1 MKVSYAKKEDIPELE
16 RIARLSHKKMGLKQ
30 LGFEYDRQTFKS
42 NIAAYIDSP
51 DFVVLKCEDSGK
63 VVGGLY
69 AIFMP
74 QLYCSNHTILQEIGL
89 QSDPVLSDIN
99 QGKVILSLIKY
110 LEDVGKDV
118 GADLVG
124 ISFMPK
130 YDLSKHLEKKGYK
143 MSDIIFVRRLKN
155 GRS

>member
-16 RIARLSHKKMGLKQ
+16 RIARLSYEKMGLKE
-30 LGFEYDRQTFKS
+30 LGFEYDKQTFES
-42 NIAAYIDSP
+42 NIDAYIDNP
-51 DFVVLKCEDSGK
+51 DFVVLKCEDAGK
-63 VVGGLY
+63 VVGGLS
-69 AIFMP
+69 AVFMP
-74 QLYCSNHTILQEIGL
+74 QLYSYNHTILQEIGL

-99 QGKVILSLIKY
+99 QGKVIISLIKY

-118 GADLVG
+118 DADLVG